1 MKILKVILIIILVA
15 AIAFA
20 GYLGYGLYKGWQER
34 QHNQIEFLRNN
45 QDLTIQKITELSTTL
60 TKVVNEVVKIQTL
73 PKDNSTYEGLKKEV
87 IELKKNEDVN
97 KEQIE
102 ELREQLSEQ
111 RKAFL
116 SSDDKIYIKTID
128 GETILA
134 YRDKDDVLQPA
145 SDNIEKIIE
154 HKSIDEVTQT
164 YSVKEEKKKLSIKAG
179 LYYDIIE
186 KEYGGILSKQ
196 LIGIKD
202 YSLNVSLLSDMKDFE
217 GVKLGADIGY
227 NIKDNLELGVGI
239 NHKKDVYVKF
249 QYTF

>member
-34 QHNQIEFLRNN
+34 QHNEIEFLRNN

-116 SSDDKIYIKTID
+116 S
-128 GETILA
+128 
-134 YRDKDDVLQPA
+134 R
-145 SDNIEKIIE
+145 
-154 HKSIDEVTQT
+154 
-164 YSVKEEKKKLSIKAG
+164 
-179 LYYDIIE
+179 
-186 KEYGGILSKQ
+186 
-196 LIGIKD
+196 
-202 YSLNVSLLSDMKDFE
+202 
-217 GVKLGADIGY
+217 
-227 NIKDNLELGVGI
+227 
-239 NHKKDVYVKF
+239 
-249 QYTF
+249 